1 MGSWIISC
9 AREVKVWLGVSFDKH
24 VSWERFRVYRLV
36 KCEKAF
42 EHEEIF
48 DVSRFCRLLS
58 ALSFYKIG

>member
-9 AREVKVWLGVSFDKH
+9 ARESLVWLGVSFDTSTK
-24 VSWERFRVYRLV
+24 WERCRIYRLV

>member
-9 AREVKVWLGVSFDKH
+9 AQEAKVWLGVSF
-24 VSWERFRVYRLV
+24 VTIRFWERFRVYRLV

-48 DVSRFCRLLS
+48 DVVVFVV
-58 ALSFYKIG
+58 Y